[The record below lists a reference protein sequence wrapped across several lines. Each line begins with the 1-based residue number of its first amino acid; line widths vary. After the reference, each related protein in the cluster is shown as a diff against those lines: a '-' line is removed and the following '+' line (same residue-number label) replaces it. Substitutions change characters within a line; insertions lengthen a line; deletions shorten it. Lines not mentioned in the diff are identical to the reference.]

1 MATALGGACTLYPA
15 PISHLVLSENARNLC
30 FWDKS
35 PSGTRSNLTRPEDTG
50 SLWALPLPGVGLYT
64 NKGLTSFNPPSSI
77 MSARGLLVGKLLGN
91 MVQSALLSLWVH
103 LCTEGWPQTC
113 WSFVRIN
120 SFRGVLV
127 GFFFFFFVFFFY
139 FFF

>member
-1 MATALGGACTLYPA
+1 
-15 PISHLVLSENARNLC
+15 
-30 FWDKS
+30 
-35 PSGTRSNLTRPEDTG
+35 
-50 SLWALPLPGVGLYT
+50 
-64 NKGLTSFNPPSSI
+64 

-127 GFFFFFFVFFFY
+127 GFFFFFWFFCFL
-139 FFF
+139 FFLKKKISTKPRGKRNIFI